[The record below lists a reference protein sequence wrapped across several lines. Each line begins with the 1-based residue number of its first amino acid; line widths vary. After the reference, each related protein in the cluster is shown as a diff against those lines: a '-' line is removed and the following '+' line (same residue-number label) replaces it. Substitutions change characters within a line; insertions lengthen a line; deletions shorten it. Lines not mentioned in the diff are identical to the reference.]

1 MSLARDRRKDPTK
14 DPAVVRKMADL
25 LRSGAT
31 MLAEHCPKCG
41 LPLFRLKTGEVVC
54 PIHGRVYIVK
64 SESEAAKV
72 TVQGVLE
79 ELEKTLVEKI
89 SSNIASLRHADFTD
103 EDKPRALILWLEALE
118 RTERILQNIR
128 SQLQEGIP
136 SGGSSSR
143 EREEK

>member
-1 MSLARDRRKDPTK
+1 MNVADRRKDSSR
-14 DPAVVRKMADL
+14 DPAVIRKMADL

-41 LPLFRLKTGEVVC
+41 LPLFRLRTGEIVC
-54 PIHGRVYIVK
+54 PVHGRVYVVR

-79 ELEKTLVEKI
+79 ELEKTLIEKI
-89 SSNIASLRHADFTD
+89 SSNIGELRHADFTD

-128 SQLQEGIP
+128 TQLQPGTSKE
-136 SGGSSSR
+136 SKSK
-143 EREEK
+143 E